1 VKKNSR
7 GLGFKGSSEIIK
19 KKTGTLD
26 PRIPACRQAGLNPIE
41 RKE

>member
-26 PRIPACRQAGLNPIE
+26 PPNPCLPAGRLEPY
-41 RKE
+41 